1 MEGVK
6 HLAEVFDKRGNGF
19 SLLPF
24 NTTNKKT
31 KFHEKRNRDDRP
43 GIVLVSACQRAIDIY
58 FLATNTICS
67 LSTLNTCSSV

>member
-31 KFHEKRNRDDRP
+31 KFHKKRNRDDRP
-43 GIVLVSACQRAIDIY
+43 GIVLVSACQRAIDVQCDIV
-58 FLATNTICS
+58 S
-67 LSTLNTCSSV
+67 LL

>member
-1 MEGVK
+1 MDGVK

-31 KFHEKRNRDDRP
+31 KFLKERNRDDRP
-43 GIVLVSACQRAIDIY
+43 GIASVSACQRAIHVVQCDVV
-58 FLATNTICS
+58 S
-67 LSTLNTCSSV
+67 LL